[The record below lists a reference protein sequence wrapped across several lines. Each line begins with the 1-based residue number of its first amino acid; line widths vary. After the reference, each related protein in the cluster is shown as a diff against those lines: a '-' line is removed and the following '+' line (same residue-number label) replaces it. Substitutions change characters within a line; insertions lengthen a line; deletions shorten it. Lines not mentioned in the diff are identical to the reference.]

1 MSGVRIE
8 RDGRVAIL
16 RLDKARGNAIDE
28 PLVLALAEAAAELA
42 RDDGVG
48 GVLLASAHPKLFCP
62 GLDRDLVAGWWIRDA
77 EFYFDYPN
85 ADTTGDPR
93 SGAVADP
100 QGKDLAES
108 GVKLLG
114 GKRARRVDAAKNRVT
129 FSDGSEETYNFL
141 CVATGG
147 RPILPLALMG
157 APGSF
162 LFLNSLGD
170 AQRVRERAMR
180 SDTTVVYGPGYLGI
194 EAARAMRKLGN
205 QVIWISPGLPRFGN
219 PISGEVEARVT
230 DQLRARGVK
239 IHEGTEIA
247 DVIDVDGKNF
257 EVLTA
262 GGGTLRC
269 QLIVV
274 ATERLPNVGFLEGSG
289 VKTGAGVLVD
299 EYLRTNV
306 SNIYAAGDCAEVYDI
321 NRRESRI
328 NFGWRSAIK
337 QGELAGENMAGG
349 GKVYIKN
356 VEDYFGLLYGT
367 PLLERAGA

>member
-1 MSGVRIE
+1 MRYLILGSGPAGI
-8 RDGRVAIL
+8 
-16 RLDKARGNAIDE
+16 
-28 PLVLALAEAAAELA
+28 AAAKAARKFDMDAEVILA
-42 RDDGVG
+42 TEEHAAPYLRP
-48 GVLLASAHPKLFCP
+48 LLP
-62 GLDRDLVAGWWIRDA
+62 DLV
-77 EFYFDYPN
+77 
-85 ADTTGDPR
+85 
-93 SGAVADP
+93 SGEREISGVADP
-100 QGKDLAES
+100 QGKEIAES

-129 FSDGSEETYNFL
+129 FSDGAEETYNFL

-180 SDTTVVYGPGYLGI
+180 SDTTVVYGPGYLGL
-194 EAARAMRKLGN
+194 EAARAMRRLGN
-205 QVIWISPGLPRFGN
+205 QVTWITPGLPRFGN

-239 IHEGTEIA
+239 VLEGTEIA
-247 DVIDVDGKNF
+247 DVVDVDGKNF
-257 EVLTA
+257 EVVTT

-269 QLIVV
+269 HLIVV
-274 ATERLPNVGFLEGSG
+274 ATERLPNIGFLEGSG
-289 VKTGAGVLVD
+289 VKAGAGVLVD

-306 SNIYAAGDCAEVYDI
+306 SNIYAAGDCAEVYDV

-337 QGELAGENMAGG
+337 QGQLAGENMAGG

-356 VEDYFGLLYGT
+356 SEDYFGLLYGA